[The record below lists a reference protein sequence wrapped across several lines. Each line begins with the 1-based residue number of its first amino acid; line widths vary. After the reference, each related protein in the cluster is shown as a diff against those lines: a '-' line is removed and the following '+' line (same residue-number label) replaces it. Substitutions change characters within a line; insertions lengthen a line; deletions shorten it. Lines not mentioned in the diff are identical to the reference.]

1 MPGTSLILALL
12 LGAMLVSMALRLWQ
26 GFLWAVSGLRAAC
39 FFLLRKSYNWYH
51 LQLGRYRLRQQL
63 AKYEREVPLEARQLE
78 EQRLHNLNQT
88 LAAQAQNLFW
98 YMPPRGQQQQGLFVG
113 R

>member
-12 LGAMLVSMALRLWQ
+12 LGAMIVSRAWRLWQ

-78 EQRLHNLNQT
+78 EQRLRELNQR
-88 LAAQAQNLFW
+88 LAAQPLNPSW
-98 YMPPRGQQQQGLFVG
+98 TMPPRRQQQGRFVG
-113 R
+113 S

>member
-12 LGAMLVSMALRLWQ
+12 LGAMIVSRAWRLWQ

-39 FFLLRKSYNWYH
+39 FFLFRKSYNWCH
-51 LQLGRYRLRQQL
+51 LQLGRYRLRQKL
-63 AKYEREVPLEARQLE
+63 AKYEREVPLEARRLE
-78 EQRLHNLNQT
+78 EQRLHNLNQR
-88 LAAQAQNLFW
+88 LAAEAQNPDW
-98 YMPPRGQQQQGLFVG
+98 KMPPRAAAPRLLVG